1 MATTGAQFL
10 ADAMVSRGVDHVF
23 FVDAILR
30 ETLVELERRGVRRI
44 LAHSEAA
51 AAYMADG
58 YARASGRVGVCMA
71 QSVGAANLAAALQ
84 DAYLNRT
91 GVLALTGRKTAL
103 YQHRNAYQELPHASM
118 FAAVTKF
125 QAHVAVPD
133 QLPYLLMQAMVEATA
148 GCPRPVHLDIDGYR
162 GSEIETAE
170 LPFPDA
176 LLQRFLDRRAPEP
189 GLPEPSVLAQAVAEI
204 ASARRPMLV
213 VGVGAAVA
221 GIGGAIAEFAET
233 FGVPVATS
241 VGGRGLIATT
251 HPLHFGVVGTYSAP
265 YANEMLAKADL
276 VIYAGCHV
284 GDQVTCDWRVPPAG
298 TRIIQV
304 DVDPAEIGRNYPGVL
319 GLVGDPA
326 RVLRALAKVAPQGW
340 SDAASRRQEWAGAC
354 QRARDGWLLQQRR
367 LTHSADQPIRS
378 ERLASELSDCLPDDA
393 ILVAD
398 TGFSAT
404 WTAQF
409 TEFRGGG
416 QRYLRAAGS
425 LGWAF
430 PAAIGA
436 VCAVPGAPV
445 VCFTGD
451 GALHYHLGELETLSR
466 WNLPLV
472 VVVNNNAALGQGLRS
487 VRKLYEGRE
496 GQLRDLALF
505 NDVDFASL
513 ARTFDIAGSRVSD
526 PEDIIPTIR
535 AAVASGKPHVVDVVT
550 DPDCNPEP
558 AWIPSERAETR
569 TTAGS

>member
-1 MATTGAQFL
+1 MALTGAQFL

-125 QAHVAVPD
+125 QAHVAIPD
-133 QLPYLLMQAMVEATA
+133 QLPYLLMQAMVEATT

-189 GLPEPSVLAQAVAEI
+189 GLPDPSGLDQAVAEI

-221 GIGGAIAEFAET
+221 GIAGAIAAFAEA

-241 VGGRGLIATT
+241 VGGRGSIATT

-265 YANEMLAKADL
+265 YANEMLAKSDL

-284 GDQVTCDWRVPPAG
+284 GDQVTCDWRVPAAG

-326 RVLRALAKVAPQGW
+326 RVLRALAEAAPQGR
-340 SDAASRRQEWAGAC
+340 SEVASRREEWAGAC
-354 QRARDGWLLQQRR
+354 RQARDGWLSQQQR
-367 LTHSADQPIRS
+367 LTGSVARPIRS

-409 TEFRGGG
+409 TELRGGG

-451 GALHYHLGELETLSR
+451 GALLYHLGELETLRR
-466 WNLPLV
+466 WNIPLV

-505 NDVDFASL
+505 NDVDFAGL
-513 ARTFDIAGSRVSD
+513 ARTFGIAGSRVSD
-526 PEDIIPTIR
+526 PQDIIPTIR

-550 DPDCNPEP
+550 DPDCNPAP
-558 AWIPSERAETR
+558 AWIPTEHAETGA
-569 TTAGS
+569 TAGL

>member
-1 MATTGAQFL
+1 MARTGAQFL
-10 ADAMVSRGVDHVF
+10 ADAMVSWGVDHVF

-91 GVLALTGRKTAL
+91 AVLALTGRKTAI

-118 FAAVTKF
+118 FDAVTKF

-133 QLPYLLMQAMVEATA
+133 QLPHLLMQALVEATA

-162 GSEIETAE
+162 GSEIEAAQ

-176 LLQRFLDRRAPEP
+176 LLQRFCDRRAPSR
-189 GLPEPSVLAQAVAEI
+189 GLPEPADLADAVAEI
-204 ASARRPMLV
+204 AGARRPMLV

-221 GIGGAIAEFAET
+221 GIAGALAEFAET
-233 FGVPVATS
+233 FGIPVATS
-241 VGGRGLIATT
+241 VGGRGLLATT

-284 GDQVTCDWRVPPAG
+284 GDQVTCDWRIPAAG
-298 TRIIQV
+298 TRIVQI

-326 RVLRALAKVAPQGW
+326 RVLRALAKAAPQGS
-340 SDAASRRQEWAGAC
+340 SDDASQRQEWTGAC
-354 QRARDGWLLQQRR
+354 RRARDGWLLQQQR
-367 LTHSADQPIRS
+367 LTRSADRPIRS

-409 TEFRGGG
+409 TEFRRG

-430 PAAIGA
+430 PAAIGT

-451 GALHYHLGELETLSR
+451 GALYYHLGELETLRR

-487 VRKLYEGRE
+487 VKKLYEGRE
-496 GQLRDLALF
+496 GHLRDLALF

-526 PEDIIPTIR
+526 PKDIVPTIR

-558 AWIPSERAETR
+558 AWIPSARESALA
-569 TTAGS
+569 TAGP